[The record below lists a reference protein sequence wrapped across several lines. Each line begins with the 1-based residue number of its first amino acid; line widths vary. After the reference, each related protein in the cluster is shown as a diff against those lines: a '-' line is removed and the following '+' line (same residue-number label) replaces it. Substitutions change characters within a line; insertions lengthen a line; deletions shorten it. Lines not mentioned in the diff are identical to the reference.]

1 MNSPSIATH
10 PLTRAIIEVLEKE
23 GKPLEVKVIKQK
35 ITTGK
40 GLCCSKNAVNSYLFR
55 GTKEGLFENI
65 SYGVY
70 ALAGTTV
77 SVPHSHKVAA
87 GKVVG
92 RSAPVVVRLST
103 SYDPSDP
110 KYKTVSDITD
120 FQDLT
125 QQESKLLE
133 LIVNFRLKGEVCF
146 ADILDKVEVE
156 FSDKAEPRPQSIDA
170 AHLRK
175 KLNELREERAKL
187 QTKIQKLCKKGGPKL
202 EEMAALSKA
211 MDLVANEAE
220 KLLANYGDK
229 VVVNRQLL
237 GEFVSENHPKPKIV
251 IYYKNIENFCERE
264 RIHGDNRNVMAGVF
278 VHEMF
283 HAWNYF
289 QSGERAR
296 SVLAIDEPMVE
307 FGTLYFLKEL
317 ELQSHVLKGEVS
329 CVSLNREGI
338 VQDKRKSIGDVAAYG
353 FGYYLFKNLS
363 DADSINWI
371 ETYSEKSASIN
382 DSDEPVKNSESALI
396 PLYPFTSEKKVMEWF
411 REIIFEGYAIPAS
424 TGKSAAAKAGLPVS
438 LRALLLACIETI
450 GRKCFSLQDLYAF
463 APIFKVCVP
472 QCMNLEDE
480 LKQQLEELVKEG
492 ILEALPHDCYSME

>member
-35 ITTGK
+35 ITTEK

-92 RSAPVVVRLST
+92 RLAPVVVRPST
-103 SYDPSDP
+103 SYHPSDP
-110 KYKTVSDITD
+110 NYKTVSDITD

-170 AHLRK
+170 ALLRK
-175 KLNELREERAKL
+175 KLNELREERVKL
-187 QTKIQKLCKKGGPKL
+187 QTKIQKLSKKGGPKL

-211 MDLVANEAE
+211 MDL
-220 KLLANYGDK
+220 YIT
-229 VVVNRQLL
+229 RPC
-237 GEFVSENHPKPKIV
+237 S
-251 IYYKNIENFCERE
+251 KNTSN
-264 RIHGDNRNVMAGVF
+264 
-278 VHEMF
+278 
-283 HAWNYF
+283 
-289 QSGERAR
+289 
-296 SVLAIDEPMVE
+296 L
-307 FGTLYFLKEL
+307 
-317 ELQSHVLKGEVS
+317 
-329 CVSLNREGI
+329 
-338 VQDKRKSIGDVAAYG
+338 IGQ
-353 FGYYLFKNLS
+353 
-363 DADSINWI
+363 
-371 ETYSEKSASIN
+371 
-382 DSDEPVKNSESALI
+382 P
-396 PLYPFTSEKKVMEWF
+396 
-411 REIIFEGYAIPAS
+411 
-424 TGKSAAAKAGLPVS
+424 
-438 LRALLLACIETI
+438 
-450 GRKCFSLQDLYAF
+450 
-463 APIFKVCVP
+463 
-472 QCMNLEDE
+472 
-480 LKQQLEELVKEG
+480 
-492 ILEALPHDCYSME
+492 